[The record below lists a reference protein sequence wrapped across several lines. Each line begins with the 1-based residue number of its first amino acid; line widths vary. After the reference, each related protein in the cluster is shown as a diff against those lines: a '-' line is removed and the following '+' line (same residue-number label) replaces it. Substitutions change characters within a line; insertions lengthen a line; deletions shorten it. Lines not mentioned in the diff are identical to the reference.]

1 MAIRIDCPHCGSRS
15 VHEWIHGEIFD
26 VPAAIT
32 DADAR
37 DIDRAYFHDNR
48 EGVVR
53 EAWFHLYGCRRWVVV
68 SRDTT
73 TDRIVGYS
81 SS

>member
-1 MAIRIDCPHCGSRS
+1 MALRITCPNCGPRP
-15 VHEWIHGEIFD
+15 VPEWAHGEIFD
-26 VPAAIT
+26 VPDSIV

-37 DIDRAYFHDNR
+37 DLDRAYFHDNA

-53 EAWFHLYGCRRWVVV
+53 EAWFHRFGCRRWVVV